1 MEWNTILDIALVAI
15 IVLTLL
21 INTKRGFFKT
31 LLKAVRTIAVIVLAA
46 LLTPMLA
53 GFVSDTFVDGMFDGK
68 ITEVVVQGID
78 PEQFNI
84 EIDIPTA
91 IKDGGGIDEL
101 LPEGVELPMDVE
113 TVIGMIDP
121 DGAIMSYKG
130 TVGGFATMIGGRLE
144 AFATLMVA
152 HVIAYLALALIF
164 FIILT
169 IIISF
174 LSKKLKG
181 ITVLN
186 KIDHVLGFVWGLIVS
201 YFWVSLITFVAPL
214 VQPGIMDGTVVAG
227 FLSEISVFTLVLEP
241 ILAELMSGLPL

>member
-84 EIDIPTA
+84 EID
-91 IKDGGGIDEL
+91 GG
-101 LPEGVELPMDVE
+101 
-113 TVIGMIDP
+113 
-121 DGAIMSYKG
+121 S
-130 TVGGFATMIGGRLE
+130 LE
-144 AFATLMVA
+144 AFATLMVS

-227 FLSEISVFTLVLEP
+227 YLSEISVFTLVLEP
-241 ILAELMSGLPL
+241 LLAELMSGLPL